1 MLSRHEH
8 LAMHVIFLFN
18 ILPNAKFPLE
28 TRDYQGNRALIT
40 VYFSGHRFDE
50 NLSDSLQSHKQPC
63 LFVLKRKEIN
73 SRFCI
78 NKSASCMIYA

>member
-28 TRDYQGNRALIT
+28 TRDYQGNRA
-40 VYFSGHRFDE
+40 
-50 NLSDSLQSHKQPC
+50 
-63 LFVLKRKEIN
+63 
-73 SRFCI
+73 
-78 NKSASCMIYA
+78 A